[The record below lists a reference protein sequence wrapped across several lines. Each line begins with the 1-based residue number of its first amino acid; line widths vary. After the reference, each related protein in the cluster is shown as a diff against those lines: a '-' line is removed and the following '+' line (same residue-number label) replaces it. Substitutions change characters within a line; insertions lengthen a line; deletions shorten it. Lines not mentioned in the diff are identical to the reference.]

1 MTDSVTKNKNIFK
14 ELLYMQKYG
23 ELIRNL
29 RNESGISRDVLANIL
44 LVPADK
50 LDEIEKGTG

>member
-1 MTDSVTKNKNIFK
+1 
-14 ELLYMQKYG
+14 MQKYG

-50 LDEIEKGTG
+50 LDEIEKRYLIEHIYEENENDKLY

>member
-1 MTDSVTKNKNIFK
+1 
-14 ELLYMQKYG
+14 MQKYG

-50 LDEIEKGTG
+50 LDEIEKGTGTLSESGINLCANIFNV